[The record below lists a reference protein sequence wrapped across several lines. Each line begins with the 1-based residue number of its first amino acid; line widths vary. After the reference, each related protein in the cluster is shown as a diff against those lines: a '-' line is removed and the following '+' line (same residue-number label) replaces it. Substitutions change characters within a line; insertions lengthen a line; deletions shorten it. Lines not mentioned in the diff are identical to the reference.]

1 MSIMFREMIGRLSE
15 YSYMN
20 TTLLCFSRQ
29 STHPMRMRGFSLIE
43 VVIVI
48 AILGLLVAIA
58 YPSYLSYVTKTRR
71 SEAKTAL
78 LDLQQRME
86 RFFLDRNTYTT
97 ATIGSGNA
105 STDVLPTNLT
115 ENGRYTLQISATS
128 NTPPSYTIQAIPQGA
143 DPECGTFTLNGQ
155 GVRGI
160 TGTGTI
166 GACW

>member
-1 MSIMFREMIGRLSE
+1 
-15 YSYMN
+15 MN
-20 TTLLCFSRQ
+20 TIQHFPSSQFILLKRL
-29 STHPMRMRGFSLIE
+29 RGFSLLE
-43 VVIVI
+43 VIIVI
-48 AILGLLVAIA
+48 AIIGLLVAIA

-71 SEAKTAL
+71 SEGKTAL

-97 ATIGSGNA
+97 ATIGTGNA

-115 ENGRYTLQISATS
+115 ENGRYTLQIAASS
-128 NTPPSYTIQAIPQGA
+128 NTPPSYTLQAVPQNP

-155 GVRGI
+155 NIRGI
-160 TGTGTI
+160 TGSGTV